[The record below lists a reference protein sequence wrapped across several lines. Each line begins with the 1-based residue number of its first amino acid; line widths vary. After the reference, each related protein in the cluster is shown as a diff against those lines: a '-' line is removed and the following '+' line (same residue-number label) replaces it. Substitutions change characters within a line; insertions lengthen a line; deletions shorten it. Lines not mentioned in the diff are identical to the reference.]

1 MSHILSRILNWQF
14 AVVAALFMAGV
25 GCTKSTAPGAAAPG
39 ATTQVATEEDSTA
52 VQNTVLGLLEVYNQP
67 KASSLSVD
75 ERAAAIGKF
84 YVPDSAFAPDD
95 AAMFF
100 GPPRQPLNAVIVGTA
115 AHVMSMSKTYDDYV
129 HNGLSY
135 NLQLTTT
142 QIRMDGSL
150 AVVIARTLGIIR
162 TANGDVVATAPG
174 RWTIVLER
182 IGGRWLISHE
192 HISFINTEGA
202 RS

>member
-1 MSHILSRILNWQF
+1 MSLILSRILNWQF
-14 AVVAALFMAGV
+14 AVAAAVIMVGV
-25 GCTKSTAPGAAAPG
+25 GCAKSATPGGTMPG
-39 ATTQVATEEDSTA
+39 TTTPVATEEDATG

-67 KASSLSVD
+67 QASKLSVD
-75 ERAAAIGKF
+75 ERAAAISKF

-100 GPPRQPLNAVIVGTA
+100 GPPRQPLSAVIVGVA
-115 AHVMSMSKTYDDYV
+115 PYVMSMSKTYDDYV
-129 HNGLSY
+129 RNGLFY

-142 QIRMDGSL
+142 QIRVDGSL
-150 AVVIARTLGIIR
+150 AVVIARTLGLIR
-162 TANGDVVATAPG
+162 TAKGDVVATAPG

-192 HISFINTEGA
+192 HISFINTNA
-202 RS
+202 

>member
-1 MSHILSRILNWQF
+1 MSRILSRIRSWQL
-14 AVVAALFMAGV
+14 AVAAAVIVAGG
-25 GCTKSTAPGAAAPG
+25 GCATSAAPG
-39 ATTQVATEEDSTA
+39 RTTPGATPAVATDEDATG

-67 KASSLSVD
+67 QASKISVD
-75 ERAAAIGKF
+75 ERAAAISKF

-100 GPPRQPLNAVIVGTA
+100 GPPRQPLNAVVVGVA
-115 AHVMSMSKTYDDYV
+115 PHVMSMSRTYDDYV
-129 HNGLSY
+129 RNGLFY

-142 QIRMDGSL
+142 QLRIDGSL
-150 AVVIARTLGIIR
+150 AVVIARTLGLIR
-162 TANGDVVATAPG
+162 NAKGDVIATAPG

-192 HISFINTEGA
+192 HISFINTNA
-202 RS
+202 